1 MQIKYNPAGY
11 HIFKIKELLL
21 NSFNLNFSEKKDQ
34 TFNLESLEVYS
45 DEFSEIILNVDDVG
59 NFLLKK
65 NKNNEWELSK
75 LIPSNLYDKDLTPI
89 YLDKKKIFLIKNHV
103 SFKDIISSLY
113 FYEKINEKF
122 VKKWS
127 LESKEIG
134 FHHWGDYFGGHVYVP
149 GRDFI
154 SLPNDYSKKFKDSK
168 YSKCNLDNS
177 WNEFIAIY
185 DVENST
191 LVKKIY
197 IMPLLSEIDTGEF
210 SKYLF
215 KCMNPIHFNDIQ
227 IVKDEKHASFFE
239 NGKVGDILISLRN
252 IHTIALLDKDN
263 HKIKWS
269 VSGYFHQQ
277 HSPRITNKGTI
288 VLFDNLGSDKKF
300 GKSRVVEISINDKKL
315 IGYYEGTKNN
325 FFESIQRGRIQL
337 YEDKILVQNHEQ
349 GELFYLD
356 CNKFNKISIGCNKK
370 ILLKADNFI
379 FNFTD
384 ILE

>member
-1 MQIKYNPAGY
+1 
-11 HIFKIKELLL
+11 
-21 NSFNLNFSEKKDQ
+21 
-34 TFNLESLEVYS
+34 
-45 DEFSEIILNVDDVG
+45 
-59 NFLLKK
+59 
-65 NKNNEWELSK
+65 
-75 LIPSNLYDKDLTPI
+75 
-89 YLDKKKIFLIKNHV
+89 
-103 SFKDIISSLY
+103 
-113 FYEKINEKF
+113 
-122 VKKWS
+122 
-127 LESKEIG
+127 
-134 FHHWGDYFGGHVYVP
+134 
-149 GRDFI
+149 
-154 SLPNDYSKKFKDSK
+154 
-168 YSKCNLDNS
+168 
-177 WNEFIAIY
+177 
-185 DVENST
+185 
-191 LVKKIY
+191 
-197 IMPLLSEIDTGEF
+197 MPLLSEIDTGEF